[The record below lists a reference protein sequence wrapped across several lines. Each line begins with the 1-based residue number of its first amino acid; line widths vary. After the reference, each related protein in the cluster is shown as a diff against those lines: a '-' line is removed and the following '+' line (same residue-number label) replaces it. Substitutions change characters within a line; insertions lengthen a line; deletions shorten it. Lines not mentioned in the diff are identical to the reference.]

1 MTFTFKLQFHC
12 AVLSL
17 QMANRPFSLH
27 LELALRIFLAWKFNE
42 GEKEGEFDFC
52 QPLSFLSS
60 WNSSPLTPFPSNLV
74 HVHQLPVSMGLEFG
88 LSLRCN
94 FLVII
99 QKEQNNRERGREK
112 ERDFVST
119 IIWENKYLMIT
130 HCLFQIVLELV
141 YSSEMPIDKWGII
154 KMNVEFCIFTNRP
167 VYVPAVKASTSR
179 LLITMSFVP
188 ANCPFIRVLQNELL
202 IDGVGLVE
210 KAWILEWGMCK
221 GLSNTL
227 TRDPHF
233 TDENTELEWF
243 VFRIVFSNWRTL
255 RRADWVLPVHF
266 QMSRNEVI
274 FSESLIEWMV
284 EHE

>member
-1 MTFTFKLQFHC
+1 MYPTFAFWLSTHLAFTLWTTPTHREAPQGLSKGFCTKSLNSDIHYLTLFLMTFTFKLQFHC

-112 ERDFVST
+112 EREILWVPSF
-119 IIWENKYLMIT
+119 ER
-130 HCLFQIVLELV
+130 
-141 YSSEMPIDKWGII
+141 
-154 KMNVEFCIFTNRP
+154 TNI
-167 VYVPAVKASTSR
+167 S
-179 LLITMSFVP
+179 
-188 ANCPFIRVLQNELL
+188 
-202 IDGVGLVE
+202 
-210 KAWILEWGMCK
+210 W
-221 GLSNTL
+221 
-227 TRDPHF
+227 
-233 TDENTELEWF
+233 
-243 VFRIVFSNWRTL
+243 
-255 RRADWVLPVHF
+255 
-266 QMSRNEVI
+266 
-274 FSESLIEWMV
+274 
-284 EHE
+284 